1 MKFLMVIG
9 KHVLHTY
16 FKEGKRYEIQY
27 LEGSETYPYNR
38 SSANE
43 DILAYME
50 VLANEKNL
58 GTTAKLEFDVLECS
72 DHFCNTAV
80 LQALEG
86 YVVRKYSFLETLLEV
101 LKKLSRDKKLLI
113 SEYGINYDGSS
124 YQNINDRVEKKEFY
138 LLAYTVHS
146 ADIVE
151 LMDFE

>member
-1 MKFLMVIG
+1 M
-9 KHVLHTY
+9 
-16 FKEGKRYEIQY
+16 
-27 LEGSETYPYNR
+27 
-38 SSANE
+38 
-43 DILAYME
+43 
-50 VLANEKNL
+50 
-58 GTTAKLEFDVLECS
+58 
-72 DHFCNTAV
+72 
-80 LQALEG
+80 
-86 YVVRKYSFLETLLEV
+86 VRKYSFLDTLVEV